1 MKDTSKKEEVKGGD
15 SDVPPPPPVDTATGT
30 TFPRDK
36 KDERKRFTK
45 AASFHSFF
53 DRERFKIKDKKVL
66 PFYWYDDV
74 LG

>member
-15 SDVPPPPPVDTATGT
+15 SDVPPPPRSTRLPVP

-66 PFYWYDDV
+66 PFYW
-74 LG
+74 

>member
-15 SDVPPPPPVDTATGT
+15 SDVPPPPRRHGYYVLVASTGT

-53 DRERFKIKDKKVL
+53 DRERFRIKNKKVL
-66 PFYWYDDV
+66 PFYW
-74 LG
+74 